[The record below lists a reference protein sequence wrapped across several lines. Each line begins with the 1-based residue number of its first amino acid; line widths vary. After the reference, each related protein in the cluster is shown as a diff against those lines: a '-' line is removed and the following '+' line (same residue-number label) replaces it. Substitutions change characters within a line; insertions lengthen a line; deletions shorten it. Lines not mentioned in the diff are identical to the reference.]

1 MPPEVIENIRRIKD
15 IGKAK
20 YDSFVKL
27 RIESQQD
34 SFTSTLSQT
43 NLKLFKDEMEKKKA
57 AMSDK
62 VLICDIKSQQAKVVD
77 IMLAHQA
84 GRIITEAVLSHESS
98 EYPPSF
104 TRKGLMHQ
112 TTKSDILGCIAPPV
126 VCTRDAPATTC
137 TILDGSVL
145 VQQLRPETSITI
157 KDYVDTVFGPH
168 ILRYFNNHQR
178 VDVVSTPIAVRA
190 LKVEQGKR
198 EEKEKEGKWTAKLK
212 YLETGRIFYGWA
224 KTKRNFSR
232 LSQRGFWNSWNS
244 HRWGINTLNN
254 IVTIYLLD
262 ILCEL
267 SITIEAVTL
276 CACLFRARSLLQQW
290 RGNVQVIQLASI
302 YSHWH
307 PAHKKKQ
314 TPVCSSTWLLQLPPV
329 IPTYWWEP
337 WIAISSV

>member
-1 MPPEVIENIRRIKD
+1 MLGNPWLEESGELYELDGSIIMPPEVIENIRRIKD

-62 VLICDIKSQQAKVVD
+62 ALICDIKSQQAKVVD

-112 TTKSDILGCIAPPV
+112 TTKSDILECIAPPV

-178 VDVVSTPIAVRA
+178 VDVVFDTYSSESIKCGTR
-190 LKVEQGKR
+190 EKR
-198 EEKEKEGKWTAKLK
+198 GEGKIRKVNSETKVPGNWQDFLRVSQNKEELFKVISERLLEQLK
-212 YLETGRIFYGWA
+212 
-224 KTKRNFSR
+224 
-232 LSQRGFWNSWNS
+232 
-244 HRWGINTLNN
+244 
-254 IVTIYLLD
+254 
-262 ILCEL
+262 
-267 SITIEAVTL
+267 
-276 CACLFRARSLLQQW
+276 
-290 RGNVQVIQLASI
+290 
-302 YSHWH
+302 
-307 PAHKKKQ
+307 
-314 TPVCSSTWLLQLPPV
+314 LPPV
-329 IPTYWWEP
+329 RHKHFK
-337 WIAISSV
+337 